1 MELTN
6 CQTKLL
12 DEYQNTL
19 RQHRKWILVVN
30 PPGSGGNASSVIR
43 EVNYWK
49 NEIGR
54 LSEAL
59 EKEGITDKTHFEMLN
74 KIHNSIS

>member
-6 CQTKLL
+6 YQTKLL
-12 DEYQNTL
+12 DEYQNAL

-43 EVNYWK
+43 EVDYWE
-49 NEIGR
+49 NEVRR
-54 LSEAL
+54 LNEAL
-59 EKEGITDKTHFEMLN
+59 EKEGITDETHFEILN
-74 KIHNSIS
+74 KIHNSIC